1 MLVKYKDDLE
11 LGWVN
16 GYYVGKKQGTKTRD
30 ILNMEDD
37 GYDYLRESVHFGTVM
52 QDAENPNFPELEDD
66 EDNGNGEGNGDGGN
80 GDDGD
85 EGGDD

>member
-1 MLVKYKDDLE
+1 MVKYKDDLE
-11 LGWVN
+11 QGWVN

-66 EDNGNGEGNGDGGN
+66 GNGEGNGDGGN
-80 GDDGD
+80 GDNGD
-85 EGGDD
+85 EGGDE

>member
-1 MLVKYKDDLE
+1 MRYKDDLE
-11 LGWVN
+11 KGYVN
-16 GYYVGKKQGTKTRD
+16 GYYVGKKQGTKMRD
-30 ILNMEDD
+30 KELPSDD
-37 GYDYLRESVHFGTVM
+37 GYDYLRESQRFGTVM
-52 QDAENPNFPELEDD
+52 QDATNPNFPELEDD